1 MPYRRNYRK
10 RPTLR
15 RRRRYTR
22 RRIMSRSLTKR
33 ALKVHHFKR
42 TFALNFISSSSAG
55 DVLGAYLFT
64 FSQLPNYAEF
74 TNLYDQ
80 YRINKIVVKFI
91 PTHNSSDV
99 SVAAQSIPNFNTV
112 LDFNDATPLT
122 LQSQLFEYQNWRMT
136 RGTQVHTRVFRP
148 STLDATSTSGAITA
162 TNPTW
167 RQWISTVN
175 SDVPHFGLKYC
186 AEGTTFADG
195 AMAWRPYVTFYF
207 SCKAVK

>member
-22 RRIMSRSLTKR
+22 RRTMRRPLTQR

-42 TFALNFISSSSAG
+42 TFALDYITSAAG
-55 DVLGAYLFT
+55 SDVLGAYSFT
-64 FSQLPNYAEF
+64 LSQLPNYTEF

-80 YRINKIVVKFI
+80 YRINKILIKFV
-91 PTHNSSDV
+91 PNVNSAD
-99 SVAAQSIPNFNTV
+99 VAAAATIAQFNTV
-112 LDFNDATPLT
+112 LDFNDATPLGS
-122 LQSQLFEYQNWRMT
+122 LNACFEYGNWRMS
-136 RGTQVHTRVFRP
+136 RGTQIHTRIFRP

-167 RQWISTVN
+167 RQWISTAN

-186 AEGTTFADG
+186 AEPTAGNSDID
-195 AMAWRPYVTFYF
+195 WRPYVTMYL
-207 SCKAVK
+207 SCKSVK